1 MVIALFGV
9 IAFRLLRAAQIARDP
24 LGRMLCA
31 GALALLAFSVFQNVG
46 MTIGL
51 IPIAGIPLPFVSYGG
66 SAMIVFFATV
76 GLVVNVEMR
85 RSVTAMNPMAPTE
98 MPSRSRPP
106 RRLPA
111 ANGDGSVLAAAG
123 PDATLGAPVAEDAT
137 DPDVAEDADE
147 SRSAPEPVVP
157 EEPTISSSSDDVD
170 TVTQDGQLELRTS
183 RSSRTSPRTPGRARV
198 RARAGGGRRD
208 SDLLVT
214 PPEMS
219 QMLFVDVV
227 LLLPATHPVVV
238 LQEADPPYRELSIP
252 VGGAE
257 GIAIGYAA
265 RGLETPRPLT
275 HELLAR
281 ILEEFGMTLDVVRIT
296 QVHGTA
302 FHRRDRHL
310 RSVSEPAS
318 IDCRPSDAIA
328 LALRH
333 RLPVPIMASP
343 IVLARAGSD
352 PPGNELRQAP
362 HRRWGRPAAR
372 SEERPGRR

>member
-1 MVIALFGV
+1 MSP
-9 IAFRLLRAAQIARDP
+9 R
-24 LGRMLCA
+24 
-31 GALALLAFSVFQNVG
+31 
-46 MTIGL
+46 T
-51 IPIAGIPLPFVSYGG
+51 
-66 SAMIVFFATV
+66 
-76 GLVVNVEMR
+76 
-85 RSVTAMNPMAPTE
+85 
-98 MPSRSRPP
+98 SRSWK
-106 RRLPA
+106 
-111 ANGDGSVLAAAG
+111 
-123 PDATLGAPVAEDAT
+123 T
-137 DPDVAEDADE
+137 
-147 SRSAPEPVVP
+147 SRSSRRNR
-157 EEPTISSSSDDVD
+157 SS
-170 TVTQDGQLELRTS
+170 RTS
-183 RSSRTSPRTPGRARV
+183 RSSKSEPELEDESELDEEPELEPEDAEPEFELELGEVDETP
-198 RARAGGGRRD
+198 
-208 SDLLVT
+208 DLLVT

-238 LQEADPPYRELSIP
+238 LQEADPPYRELRIP

-296 QVHGTA
+296 QVRGTA
-302 FHRRDRHL
+302 FTAEMVISGRLGAR
-310 RSVSEPAS
+310 V

-352 PPGNELRQAP
+352 PTGNN
-362 HRRWGRPAAR
+362 
-372 SEERPGRR
+372 